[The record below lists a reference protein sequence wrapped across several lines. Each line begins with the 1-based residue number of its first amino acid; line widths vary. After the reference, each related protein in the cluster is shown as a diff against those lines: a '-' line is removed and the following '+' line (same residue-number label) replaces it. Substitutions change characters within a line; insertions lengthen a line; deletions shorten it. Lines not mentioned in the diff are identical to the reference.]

1 VILTFVLQPVM
12 VPLFVLTSTSDLM
25 VVPKAP
31 ALLPSNL
38 LTMLAM
44 PSNNSTATT
53 GKAAHSRSVKIA
65 SLALDPDSAVEV
77 ASALVEDLVEVSVLV
92 AVDLVVVD
100 SAVDLEVVVDS
111 EAAAAMVVEQVATM
125 EEPALFLLPPTPL
138 PIMPLLVLREARPST
153 FAT

>member
-1 VILTFVLQPVM
+1 VILTFVLQPAM
-12 VPLFVLTSTSDLM
+12 VPSFVLTSTLDLM

-31 ALLPSNL
+31 VLLPSNL
-38 LTMLAM
+38 LMMLAM

-53 GKAAHSRSVKIA
+53 GKAARSRFVKIA

-77 ASALVEDLVEVSVLV
+77 ASAVVEDLVEVSVPV

-100 SAVDLEVVVDS
+100 SAVDSEVVVDS
-111 EAAAAMVVEQVATM
+111 EAAMVVEQVATM
-125 EEPALFLLPPTPL
+125 EEPALFLLPPIPL

-153 FAT
+153 FAM

>member
-1 VILTFVLQPVM
+1 M

-25 VVPKAP
+25 AVPKAP

-38 LTMLAM
+38 LMMLAM
-44 PSNNSTATT
+44 LSNNSTATT

-77 ASALVEDLVEVSVLV
+77 ASAAVEGLVEVSVLV

-111 EAAAAMVVEQVATM
+111 EAAMVVEQVATM
-125 EEPALFLLPPTPL
+125 EDLALFLLPPIPS
-138 PIMPLLVLREARPST
+138 PIMPLLVLSEARPST